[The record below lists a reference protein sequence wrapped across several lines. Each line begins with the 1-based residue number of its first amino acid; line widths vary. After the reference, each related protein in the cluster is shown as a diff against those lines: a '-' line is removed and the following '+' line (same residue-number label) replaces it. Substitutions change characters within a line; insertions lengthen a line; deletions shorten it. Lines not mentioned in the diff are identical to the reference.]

1 MDCERLG
8 QDAGCNGGLQSNAF
22 KYLESNKQNLESDYP
37 YVNLDFLRYCH
48 TDMPKGVVGVKN
60 YTNVPAG
67 SVSQLKAAIDKQ
79 PVSITLDANS
89 DVFQSYSSGILDSP
103 KCGTELDHA
112 VMAVGY
118 GTEDGKDF
126 YIVRNS
132 WGTQWGDKGYIKIA
146 AVDGKGI
153 CGIQQVSL
161 YPETD

>member
-1 MDCERLG
+1 
-8 QDAGCNGGLQSNAF
+8 
-22 KYLESNKQNLESDYP
+22 
-37 YVNLDFLRYCH
+37 
-48 TDMPKGVVGVKN
+48 MPKGVVTVKN

-89 DVFQSYSSGILDSP
+89 DVFQSYSSGILDSA

-126 YIVRNS
+126 YLVRNS
-132 WGTQWGDKGYIKIA
+132 WGNQWGDKGYIKIA

-153 CGIQQVSL
+153 CGIQ
-161 YPETD
+161 